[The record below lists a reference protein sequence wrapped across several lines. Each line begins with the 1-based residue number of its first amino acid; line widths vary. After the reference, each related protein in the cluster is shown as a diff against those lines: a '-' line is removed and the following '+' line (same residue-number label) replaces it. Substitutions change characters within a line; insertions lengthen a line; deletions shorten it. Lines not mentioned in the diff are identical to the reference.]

1 MSKLFIFEATAML
14 QHISSF
20 NFDIILI
27 FLQTWSFWRTGSQ
40 WEDFRN
46 RMFGHSRNRWSW
58 KWESKYKAPT
68 HFHLTYTC
76 IVLLKWAGCTKFCS
90 YFVHVAQ
97 QLFNGTIMFIIPA
110 KGCMGLGNHWSKRW
124 THQSHYLK
132 RNSKPG
138 MTVQLS
144 HFKSNSC
151 KTQTFQHTGSYFNVV
166 LSLNVHISAVTVSH
180 LKFLKFIDFCLLVE
194 WLGEGFVQKKSR

>member
-1 MSKLFIFEATAML
+1 MTS
-14 QHISSF
+14 
-20 NFDIILI
+20 FDIILI

-46 RMFGHSRNRWSW
+46 RMFGHSPNRSSW
-58 KWESKYKAPT
+58 KWESMYKAPT
-68 HFHLTYTC
+68 HFHLPFIFFFIEISRRYK
-76 IVLLKWAGCTKFCS
+76 ILL
-90 YFVHVAQ
+90 FVHVAQ
-97 QLFNGTIMFIIPA
+97 QLFNWTVTFIIPA

-144 HFKSNSC
+144 HFNSNRC
-151 KTQTFQHTGSYFNVV
+151 KTWTFQHTGSYFNVV
-166 LSLNVHISAVTVSH
+166 LLLNVHISAVTISYW
-180 LKFLKFIDFCLLVE
+180 KFLQFIDFCLLVG
-194 WLGEGFVQKKSR
+194 WHGEGFVIKKSR